1 MVIFTHD
8 IKKFSTNMICIF
20 SIFLTYTTFFKL
32 GPQNHAHRKGRQIV
46 KGEKEIFGGFM
57 PLVWTGISTEII

>member
-1 MVIFTHD
+1 
-8 IKKFSTNMICIF
+8 MICIF

-57 PLVWTGISTEII
+57 PHNGTGISTKII

>member
-1 MVIFTHD
+1 
-8 IKKFSTNMICIF
+8 MICIF

-46 KGEKEIFGGFM
+46 KGEKEILRLNAKYPEGAICAVLF
-57 PLVWTGISTEII
+57 